1 MMNNLKNTLD
11 TSQSNNQ
18 KGIKSRQARYK
29 NKYCGKKYFVRAN
42 KIADEAY
49 CVELALTNA
58 ISYANKIIVL
68 LNFY

>member
-11 TSQSNNQ
+11 TRAIIRRA
-18 KGIKSRQARYK
+18 IKSRQARYK
-29 NKYCGKKYFVRAN
+29 NKYSGKKYFVRAN

>member
-1 MMNNLKNTLD
+1 MNSNRTYTKAIIKEINKQVTYEVVQIGKN
-11 TSQSNNQ
+11 QYIRNN
-18 KGIKSRQARYK
+18 
-29 NKYCGKKYFVRAN
+29 
-42 KIADEAY
+42 EAC